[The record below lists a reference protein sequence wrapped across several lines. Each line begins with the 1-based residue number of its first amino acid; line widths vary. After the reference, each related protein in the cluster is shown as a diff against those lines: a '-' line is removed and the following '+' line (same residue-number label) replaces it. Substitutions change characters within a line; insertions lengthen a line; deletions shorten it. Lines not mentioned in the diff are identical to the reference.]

1 MRIVIT
7 KNGKVII
14 QEIDPDIKY
23 KRLLARST
31 FKNRTL
37 NSPNKSFSK
46 NTNSS
51 FDNKLIKSSYNTNSP
66 FNKEDIDE
74 VLSNMKSKIN
84 EPQNFKEIKLSN
96 PKKLNMPALMEERY
110 MKEDQKKNK
119 INSSSFDE
127 NNKNL
132 LPDVFVTINK
142 TIEKEANQ
150 KGYEYIYNHI
160 NCLKNEVINNYNTK
174 SPKVNSIPQS
184 FNLSETSTINN
195 NQFTLPQIL
204 PAYPLKYIINRNSY
218 KNAFYDAVKEEKKIK
233 KGKKVTEEN
242 FRTIVVPS
250 PKKLLENSLQN
261 EINSQ
266 NRNLIMYL
274 NKKDD
279 LSGKFIERISK
290 YDDEQIQKLNKI
302 SQKAFFSKNQDK
314 MIKEI
319 IRKKLNGEYVNLAE
333 KFKNQLEIMKDDLNN
348 YEKVMKIEDKK
359 RVDKKERY
367 FQQYR
372 DAEKDWL
379 KYNTL
384 RFYKKSE
391 PPKNSATG
399 LLEN

>member
-174 SPKVNSIPQS
+174 SPKINSIPQS